1 MNEFEVPLFP
11 LGQLT
16 ATPGAIDALA
26 ATGQTPTEFL
36 RRHQS
41 GDYGCVDDDDKKAND
56 DAVRC
61 GERVFSAY
69 LLNNGETKLWCITEA
84 DRSSTCLLLPDEY

>member
-1 MNEFEVPLFP
+1 MSATGSPLFP
-11 LGQLT
+11 LGRLT

-26 ATGQTPTEFL
+26 ATGQAPTEFL

-41 GDYGCVDDDDKKAND
+41 GDYACVDDDDKKAND
-56 DAVRC
+56 AAVRC

-69 LLNNGETKLWCITEA
+69 LLSDGTKLWCITDA
-84 DRSSTCLLLPDEY
+84 DRSSTTILLPDDY

>member
-1 MNEFEVPLFP
+1 MFP
-11 LGQLT
+11 LGHLV

-26 ATGQTPTEFL
+26 ATGQTPTVFL
-36 RRHQS
+36 HRHQC
-41 GDYGCVDDDDKKAND
+41 GDYGVVNDEDTKANN
-56 DAVRC
+56 DAVRG

-69 LLNNGETKLWCITEA
+69 LLTDGTKVWCITEA

>member
-1 MNEFEVPLFP
+1 MNATQKPLFP
-11 LGQLT
+11 LGHLV

-26 ATGQTPTEFL
+26 ATQQTPAEFL

-41 GDYGCVDDDDKKAND
+41 GDYGVVNAEDRKVND

-69 LLNNGETKLWCITEA
+69 LLTDGVKVWCITEA

>member
-1 MNEFEVPLFP
+1 MNAIKKPLFP
-11 LGQLT
+11 LGRCV

-26 ATGQTPTEFL
+26 ATQQTPAEFL
-36 RRHQS
+36 HRHQC
-41 GDYGCVDDDDKKAND
+41 GDYGCVNDEDRKAND

-69 LLNNGETKLWCITEA
+69 LLSDGVKVWVITEA
-84 DRSSTCLLLPDEY
+84 DRSSTAILLPSEY

>member
-1 MNEFEVPLFP
+1 MNPMKTPLFP
-11 LGQLT
+11 LGRLV

-26 ATGQTPTEFL
+26 TNAQTPTEFL

-41 GDYGCVDDDDKKAND
+41 GDYGVVNAEDKKAND
-56 DAVRC
+56 TAVRC

-69 LLNNGETKLWCITEA
+69 LLTDGTKLWCITEA

>member
-1 MNEFEVPLFP
+1 MSTSKAPLIP

-16 ATPGAIDALA
+16 ATPGALAALA
-26 ATGQTPTEFL
+26 ATGESPADFIA
-36 RRHQS
+36 RHQT
-41 GDYGCVDDDDKKAND
+41 GDYGVVDDDDKKAND

-69 LLNNGETKLWCITEA
+69 LLTDGVKVWAITEA
-84 DRSSTCLLLPDEY
+84 DRSSTAILLPDEY

>member
-1 MNEFEVPLFP
+1 MNATDKPLFP
-11 LGQLT
+11 LGQLA
-16 ATPGAIDALA
+16 ATPAALAALA

-36 RRHQS
+36 RRHQC
-41 GDYGCVDDDDKKAND
+41 GEYGVVNDEDKRAND

-69 LLNNGETKLWCITEA
+69 LLTDGVKVWVITEA
-84 DRSSTCLLLPDEY
+84 DRSSSTVLLPSDY

>member
-1 MNEFEVPLFP
+1 MNAIQKSLFP
-11 LGQLT
+11 LGQLV

-26 ATGQTPTEFL
+26 ATGQTPAEFL
-36 RRHQS
+36 HRHQC
-41 GDYGCVDDDDKKAND
+41 GDYGVVNAEDKKANE

-69 LLNNGETKLWCITEA
+69 LLTDGTKVWLITEA

>member
-1 MNEFEVPLFP
+1 MNAINKPLFP
-11 LGQLT
+11 LGHLV

-26 ATGQTPTEFL
+26 ATGQNAAEFV
-36 RRHQS
+36 RRHQC
-41 GDYGCVDDDDKKAND
+41 GDYGVVNADDKKAND
-56 DAVRC
+56 DAVRD

-69 LLNNGETKLWCITEA
+69 LLTDGTKVWCITEA

>member
-1 MNEFEVPLFP
+1 MNAIKKPLFP
-11 LGQLT
+11 LGHLV

-26 ATGQTPTEFL
+26 ATGQTPAEFL
-36 RRHQS
+36 VRHQC
-41 GDYGCVDDDDKKAND
+41 GDYGCVNDEDKKAND

-69 LLNNGETKLWCITEA
+69 MLNDDETKLWLITEA

>member
-1 MNEFEVPLFP
+1 MNAITKPLFP
-11 LGQLT
+11 LGHLV

-26 ATGQTPTEFL
+26 ATGQTPTEFQH
-36 RRHQS
+36 RHQC
-41 GDYGCVDDDDKKAND
+41 GDYGCVNDEDKKAND
-56 DAVRC
+56 DGVRC

-69 LLNNGETKLWCITEA
+69 MLNDDETKVWCITEA

>member
-1 MNEFEVPLFP
+1 MTPTSKPLFP
-11 LGQLT
+11 LGRLV

-26 ATGQTPTEFL
+26 ANGQTPTEFL
-36 RRHQS
+36 HRHQY
-41 GDYGCVDDDDKKAND
+41 GDYGVVDDDDQKAND

-69 LLNNGETKLWCITEA
+69 LLTDGVKVWVITEA
-84 DRSSTCLLLPDEY
+84 DRASTAILLPDEY

>member
-1 MNEFEVPLFP
+1 MSTTGKPLFP
-11 LGQLT
+11 LGRLT

-26 ATGQTPTEFL
+26 ATQQTPAEFVH
-36 RRHQS
+36 RHQC
-41 GDYGCVDDDDKKAND
+41 GDYGVVDDDDRKVND

-69 LLNNGETKLWCITEA
+69 MLNDGVTKLWCITEA

>member
-1 MNEFEVPLFP
+1 MNATQKPLFP
-11 LGQLT
+11 LGRLV

-26 ATGQTPTEFL
+26 ATQQTAIEFV
-36 RRHQS
+36 RRHQG
-41 GDYGCVDDDDKKAND
+41 GDYGVVNADDKKAND
-56 DAVRC
+56 EAVRC

-69 LLNNGETKLWCITEA
+69 LLSDGETKLWCITEA